1 MTTPLFAYYE
11 GIDTLSEHL
20 ASVGAHAWAEAL
32 TNAKRG
38 GSTSGEILSNTG
50 VVLRDLA
57 ESEDVRRYQV
67 EGEVARLQSEC
78 KTLWNSSNG

>member
-1 MTTPLFAYYE
+1 MATPLYAFYE

-20 ASVGAHAWAEAL
+20 ASAGAHDWAEAL
-32 TNAKRG
+32 TNAIRV
-38 GSTSGEILSNTG
+38 GSTSGEILSNAG

-57 ESEDVRRYQV
+57 ESEDVRRFQV